1 MGSLSLNLIGF
12 IVMMVILIAG
22 IGIKIYTKK
31 KLNDMDGINTVFVAK
46 ENDGGTMVGYRDKP

>member
-1 MGSLSLNLIGF
+1 
-12 IVMMVILIAG
+12 MMVILIAG